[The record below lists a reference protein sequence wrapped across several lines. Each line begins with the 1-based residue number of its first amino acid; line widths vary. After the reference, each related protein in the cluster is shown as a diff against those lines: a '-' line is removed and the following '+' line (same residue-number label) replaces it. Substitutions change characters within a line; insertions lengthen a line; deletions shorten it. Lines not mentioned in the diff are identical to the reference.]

1 MHAIAGTGETLPTQL
16 GPRAIGSA
24 LMTEAIISGRG
35 GQKEQGEVPHDQA
48 PIISARGVRKSYGSN
63 HVLRGLDCDVGRGI
77 TGLLGS
83 NGTGKSTFLGLILGL
98 RSRQGGELT
107 VLGDD
112 PDRSGP
118 EVRARLGYAPEHHDL
133 PGDVQAADL
142 VRHIAQLHGL
152 PRRAATERASDA
164 LWQVGLGEERFRPI
178 GTMSTGQRQR
188 VKMAQAIAHD
198 PALLLLDEP
207 TDGLD
212 PMQRDDML
220 TLIRRVGT
228 EFGINIVMSSHLL
241 EEVERVCDSVVILAN
256 GLVGHSGPLD
266 NSDSAVSGVKVE
278 LDVDPEPL
286 AVALAARGVET
297 TTNGRTL
304 TVIGDASV
312 GDLVRDLVADLELG
326 LHRLEPRRATLEDV
340 FIEAAR

>member
-1 MHAIAGTGETLPTQL
+1 MSDP
-16 GPRAIGSA
+16 
-24 LMTEAIISGRG
+24 
-35 GQKEQGEVPHDQA
+35 V
-48 PIISARGVRKSYGSN
+48 ISARGVQKSYGSN
-63 HVLRGLDCDVGRGI
+63 HVLRGLDCNVGRGI

-83 NGTGKSTFLGLILGL
+83 NGAGKSTFMGLVLGL
-98 RSRQGGELT
+98 RPRQGGSLT
-107 VLGDD
+107 VLGVD

-118 EVRARLGYAPEHHDL
+118 ELRARLGYAPEHHDL

-188 VKMAQAIAHD
+188 VKMAQALAHD

-212 PMQRDDML
+212 PVQRNDML
-220 TLIRRVGT
+220 ALIRRVGS
-228 EFGINIVMSSHLL
+228 EFGIDILISSHLL

-256 GLVGHSGPLD
+256 GVATRSGATQD
-266 NSDSAVSGVKVE
+266 HGAASTGIRVEVDS
-278 LDVDPEPL
+278 DPEPL
-286 AVALAARGVET
+286 AAALEARGADATVD
-297 TTNGRTL
+297 GYIL
-304 TVIGDASV
+304 TVAGGAEVS
-312 GDLVRDLVADLELG
+312 DLVRDLVADLGMG
-326 LHRLEPRRATLEDV
+326 LRKLEPRRTTLEDV
-340 FIEAAR
+340 YLEASG